1 MSHHLGTRNVQL
13 FLGELGCLW
22 SGIRI
27 RFLQKRF
34 LQMTRGLLF
43 ICSLE
48 VFWTV
53 VCELVFFTS
62 VFSSFPQNAISREIS
77 TNKVDVDVKTD
88 SALEKNP
95 C

>member
-1 MSHHLGTRNVQL
+1 
-13 FLGELGCLW
+13 
-22 SGIRI
+22 
-27 RFLQKRF
+27 
-34 LQMTRGLLF
+34 MTRGLLF

-53 VCELVFFTS
+53 VCER
-62 VFSSFPQNAISREIS
+62 VFSLHCFQLFPQNAINRDIS